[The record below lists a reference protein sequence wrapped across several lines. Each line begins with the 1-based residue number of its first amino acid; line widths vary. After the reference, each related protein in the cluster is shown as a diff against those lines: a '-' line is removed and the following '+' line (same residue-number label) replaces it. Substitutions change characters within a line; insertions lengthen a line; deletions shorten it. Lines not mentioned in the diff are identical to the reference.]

1 MHILPFLFNEYLN
14 EYNIESTVPGARD
27 KSRDTKITK
36 GRSLPSGKKITDSFE
51 TSVPIRDEPLL
62 GHDLGQVTSSNCE
75 LAIDVK

>member
-14 EYNIESTVPGARD
+14 KYNIESSVPGARG

-36 GRSLPSGKKITDSFE
+36 EVLPSGKKITDSFE
-51 TSVPIRDEPLL
+51 TSVPIQDEPLL
-62 GHDLGQVTSSNCE
+62 GRDSGQVTSSNCE